1 MDGKDLN
8 MSIVAVYVFAL
19 KLGTRG
25 GRGWG
30 PQSGGGKTLILQK
43 KIRQVLYN
51 KN

>member
-1 MDGKDLN
+1 

-25 GRGWG
+25 GRGRG

-43 KIRQVLYN
+43 KLDRSSTTTTKTN
-51 KN
+51 FTD